1 LKNQSENNIIKAGRV
16 KVVSLIGKK
25 GYFLL
30 VVLFILAGC
39 QLHSIED
46 QHKVEQSGQQDKRS
60 QPIRELTV
68 EGSSFFSVGDWY
80 DDETVLIIEDKEDS
94 SHVSLYNIYT
104 GKKTAFFQSLNP
116 VISIKAN
123 KDYTYFLIQTTVSDQ
138 QAELFFLNRQG
149 EIVDSF
155 RMDSFDVQYVWNP
168 YQRGQLFVTSFAK
181 DWTFRSFLIDI
192 SKKSYTPYELPQPFA
207 QWIHPT
213 KFAYIPINKEDP
225 LGDVPLYSHDLKTKQ
240 DKKLLDGI
248 VSFLAFPK
256 TILTIERNPQ
266 KQGRG
271 NYTFYRSENLKKIRT
286 FSMPLTSDVSGW
298 LIPYYQ
304 FDSQH
309 DIFYTFE
316 AIDTAKIEE
325 GRGFRLLAFS
335 LKTGKKEVVL
345 EGISNV
351 PFKLSPNGKL
361 SLMGYQLEQI
371 LNLKTKKIVNLI
383 NFT

>member
-1 LKNQSENNIIKAGRV
+1 M
-16 KVVSLIGKK
+16 VSLVGEK
-25 GYFLL
+25 GYFLFI
-30 VVLFILAGC
+30 VLFILAGC
-39 QLHSIED
+39 QLHSTED
-46 QHKVEQSGQQDKRS
+46 QNTVEQSRQQAKRS
-60 QPIRELTV
+60 QPIRALTV

-80 DDETVLIIEDKEDS
+80 DDETVLIVEEKEGS
-94 SHVSLYNIYT
+94 SHVSLYHIYT
-104 GKKTAFFQSLNP
+104 GEKTAFFQSPNQ

-123 KDYTYFLIQTTVSDQ
+123 WDYTCFLIQTTVSGQ
-138 QAELFFLNRQG
+138 QAELLFLNRQG
-149 EIVDSF
+149 EMIDSF

-168 YQRGQLFVTSFAK
+168 YQRDQLFVTSFAE

-192 SKKSYTPYELPQPFA
+192 SKKSHTPYALPQPFG
-207 QWIHPT
+207 QWIHQT
-213 KFAYIPINKEDP
+213 EFAYIPINKEDP
-225 LGDVPLYSHDLKTKQ
+225 LGDVPLYSHNLETKQ

-248 VSFLAFPK
+248 VSFSAFPK

-266 KQGRG
+266 KQGSG
-271 NYTFYRSENLKKIRT
+271 NYTFYRSENLKKIHS
-286 FSMPLTSDVSGW
+286 FSTPLTSDVSGW

-304 FDSQH
+304 FDSKN
-309 DIFYTFE
+309 DLFYTFE
-316 AIDTAKIEE
+316 GIDTAKIEE
-325 GRGFRLLAFS
+325 GRGFRLLSFS